1 MKSKV
6 KSKVTESFETYAL
19 LWIWP
24 FTGYLG
30 IQTIPTGRDC
40 ATFRDSGTGKT
51 FLSRDKG
58 TTGQKFLHCPGTKGQ
73 RDKLKILPR
82 DGTGFWQ
89 AVPSQDVPRD
99 RSERKIVKKGDFYY
113 FFSWLFEIATTTLIC
128 DGFQIGFQNGF
139 QNGFLNGFPNGFQNR
154 CQNEFQKSC
163 PWKP

>member
-1 MKSKV
+1 MVSLTWSV
-6 KSKVTESFETYAL
+6 WHRVSN
-19 LWIWP
+19 
-24 FTGYLG
+24 
-30 IQTIPTGRDC
+30 
-40 ATFRDSGTGKT
+40 GTGQSNFSVQRDRQK

-58 TTGQKFLHCPGTKGQ
+58 TIGQNFLHCPGTKRQ